1 MEFEVGVSAYVC
13 ADEPDVVPHVA
24 VVGYFIAV
32 KVAQSFCRLM
42 SIPEPDPHIY
52 GLPETTDNAELLRV
66 KVVRGERLVK
76 KDIFGVSDPYAVVAL
91 HRNGFLVDKAQTKTR
106 KKTRNPIWNEEFS
119 FRVTRRDCLL
129 SIKIF
134 DENRITRDDFLGM
147 VEIQLSHE
155 HIVRERDG
163 MPIAEVSYVLRP
175 RSPRSRVYGNVLLS
189 LSWMG
194 SNDGS
199 SPSESSSS
207 EDSDWELLNATVC
220 NSAAPAVTTA
230 VSQPSSPLP
239 PGWEERQDANGRT
252 FYLNHNAR
260 TTQWERPT
268 STSSTDAIILETQR
282 EDSDRRR
289 NYESR
294 WQASSDEHL
303 QNNIAALDAGLR
315 MNFTGEGRVEESAD
329 DGGGPLPTG
338 WDMQVAPNGRKF
350 FIDHI
355 NKTTTWTD
363 PRNGRV
369 SALATRPAGRSS
381 DELGEL
387 PSGWEERVHTDGR
400 VFFIDHNTR
409 RTQWE
414 DPRFENASIAGP
426 AVPYSRDYKCKYE
439 YLRLHLPKP
448 SGNTKCEL
456 SVRRTHVFEDSY
468 RQIMQ
473 LSVAQLRAKLW
484 IEFDGETGLDYGGV
498 AREWFY
504 LLSHHIFNP
513 YYGLFEYSA
522 TDNYTLQINPHS
534 ETCNP
539 EHISYFHFIGRVI
552 GIAIFHGKLLDA
564 FFIRPFY
571 KMMLGKPIT
580 LNDMESVDNEYF
592 NSLIYIKDN
601 DPEDLDLYFA
611 VDEQFYGQT
620 QTVELR
626 EGGAKEKVTEANK
639 DEYIELVIRWR
650 FVSRVEAQMK
660 ALMKGVHE
668 LIPSNLLSIFDP
680 NELELLVCGLQ
691 KIDVKDWKD
700 NTLYKGG
707 YAPNHPVIHNFWKCI
722 LSFDNEMRARVLQFV
737 TGTSRVPMNGF
748 RELYGSNGPQKF
760 TIEKWGNPDMLPRAH
775 TCFNRMDLPPY
786 GSFHELREKLTVAIE
801 NSEIFSGVD

>member
-1 MEFEVGVSAYVC
+1 MCCVRVHNAHESTAMCFCHSRGSASAMV
-13 ADEPDVVPHVA
+13 HRHR
-24 VVGYFIAV
+24 
-32 KVAQSFCRLM
+32 KV
-42 SIPEPDPHIY
+42 
-52 GLPETTDNAELLRV
+52 
-66 KVVRGERLVK
+66 
-76 KDIFGVSDPYAVVAL
+76 L
-91 HRNGFLVDKAQTKTR
+91 HRK
-106 KKTRNPIWNEEFS
+106 
-119 FRVTRRDCLL
+119 
-129 SIKIF
+129 
-134 DENRITRDDFLGM
+134 M
-147 VEIQLSHE
+147 VI
-155 HIVRERDG
+155 G
-163 MPIAEVSYVLRP
+163 
-175 RSPRSRVYGNVLLS
+175 
-189 LSWMG
+189 
-194 SNDGS
+194 
-199 SPSESSSS
+199 
-207 EDSDWELLNATVC
+207 ELLNATIC
-220 NSAAPAVTTA
+220 SSANSGITST

-268 STSSTDAIILETQR
+268 STSNTDAVILETQR
-282 EDSDRRR
+282 EDVHRRR

-315 MNFTGEGRVEESAD
+315 MNFAGEGHIDESTD

-369 SALATRPAGRSS
+369 SAPATRPAGRSS
-381 DELGEL
+381 DELGML
-387 PSGWEERVHTDGR
+387 PAGWEERVHTDGR

-504 LLSHHIFNP
+504 LLSHHVFNP

-626 EGGAKEKVTEANK
+626 EGGANEKVTEANK
-639 DEYIELVIRWR
+639 DEYIELVIKWR

-668 LIPSNLLSIFDP
+668 LVPSNLLSIFDP

-786 GSFHELREKLTVAIE
+786 GSFHELRDRLTVAIE